1 MSSLTSCTVFRL
13 KSFCRAAA
21 PGFLAAGLAC
31 ATAQAQSV
39 EIPRIVI
46 YANQAATDAS
56 KVGSAV
62 TVLIG
67 NDLVNKG
74 FNTLADALRTVPGVA
89 VSQSGGRGALT
100 QARIRGAESNQL
112 LVMIDGVSVNSID
125 GGDFNFADF
134 AIEDIERIEVIRGPQ
149 SGLYGA
155 NANSGVISVVT
166 KSGRGLAKP
175 EVNVRLEGG
184 SMNTIDG
191 GATARGSNG
200 IFYGS
205 VSADHN
211 NTSGYNQSRF
221 GSERDGSHATTFTTK
236 LGADLF
242 TGFNIEGALRYAER
256 HTQFDAQPFFGPFE
270 GLAADNEF
278 DFNHFRGIN
287 GRVAATWSLF
297 DGAFVQRLGASR
309 YDETRHDDDVVF
321 GFFNS
326 EGYRNNFDY
335 KATLKQY
342 TQLLGGETH
351 TLSFL
356 ADYQKEFLTMNSAS
370 LSGPFGDPAAAS
382 FWANGA
388 ERTRNGFAGE
398 YALDLPWNMTLTS
411 AVRRDDNSGF
421 ADITT
426 WRETVAQRF
435 PQMGTRL
442 HASIGTG
449 ATNPTFTEQ
458 FGFFVGSFIGNPDLR
473 PERSLGWDA
482 GVEQAFWDRR
492 LTVDVTY
499 FASEVED
506 KIVTVSAGGGFLSTV
521 VNEEGT
527 SPRHGV
533 EVTATATPTDWLSLS
548 GTYTY
553 TIAKLADGTPE
564 IRRPKH
570 TGSGSATV
578 NLPDRRTHL
587 TVNVI
592 YNGAMPDTW
601 FRFPLTPVTL
611 EAYTTVGGILSYDVT
626 PTTTAYLR
634 AENVFNAHYEEVFSY
649 RAPGFAAYAGLRA
662 KFGS

>member
-1 MSSLTSCTVFRL
+1 MSLFLFVSSVRL
-13 KSFCRAAA
+13 KGYCRTLA
-21 PGFLAAGLAC
+21 PGLLVAGLAS
-31 ATAQAQSV
+31 ATAQAQEP

-62 TVLIG
+62 TVMTG
-67 NDLVNKG
+67 EDLRNKG
-74 FNTLADALRTVPGVA
+74 FTTIADALRTVPGVA
-89 VSQSGGRGALT
+89 VNQNGGRGTLT
-100 QARIRGAESNQL
+100 QVRIRGAESNQL
-112 LVMIDGVSVNSID
+112 LVLIDGVPVNSID
-125 GGDFNFADF
+125 QGDFNFADF

-155 NANSGVISVVT
+155 NAHSGVISVVT
-166 KSGRGLAKP
+166 KTGRGLAKP
-175 EVNVRLEGG
+175 EVNVRVEGG
-184 SMNTIDG
+184 SMNTIAA
-191 GATARGSNG
+191 GASARGSNG
-200 IFYGS
+200 PFYGA
-205 VSADHN
+205 VTVDHN
-211 NTSGYNQSRF
+211 NTSGYNLSRF
-221 GSERDGSHATTFTTK
+221 GSERDGSHATTLTSK
-236 LGADLF
+236 VGADLF
-242 TGFNIEGALRYAER
+242 PGFNIEGAVRYTER

-287 GRVAATWSLF
+287 GRAAATWSLF

-309 YDETRHDDDVVF
+309 YDEKRHDDDVVF

-326 EGYRNNFDY
+326 DGYRDNFDY
-335 KATLKQY
+335 KATLKQH

-356 ADYQKEFLTMNSAS
+356 ADYQKEFLTINSAS
-370 LSGPFGDPAAAS
+370 LSGPFGDPAAAA
-382 FWANGA
+382 FWAKGA
-388 ERTRNGFAGE
+388 ERTRTGLAGE

-411 AVRRDDNSGF
+411 ALRHDDNSGF
-421 ADITT
+421 ADVTT
-426 WRETVAQRF
+426 WRETISQRF
-435 PQMGTRL
+435 PSTGTRL

-449 ATNPTFTEQ
+449 VTNPTFTEQ

-482 GVEQAFWDRR
+482 GVEQGFWDRR
-492 LTVDVTY
+492 LIVDVTY
-499 FASEVED
+499 FASEFED

-533 EVTATATPTDWLSLS
+533 EVTAKATPTDWLKLA

-564 IRRPKH
+564 IRRPRH
-570 TGSGSATV
+570 AGAGSATI
-578 NLPDRRTHL
+578 NMPDQRTRL
-587 TVNVI
+587 TVNVV
-592 YNGAMPDTW
+592 YNGSMPDTW

-611 EAYTTVGGILSYDVT
+611 DAYTTVGGILSYDLT
-626 PTTTAYLR
+626 PTTTAYIR
-634 AENVFNAHYEEVFSY
+634 AENIFDSHYEEVFSY
-649 RAPGFAAYAGLRA
+649 RAQGFAAYAGLRA
-662 KFGS
+662 QFR

>member
-1 MSSLTSCTVFRL
+1 MRFVISSIRPKF
-13 KSFCRAAA
+13 FCRALA
-21 PGFLAAGLAC
+21 PGLLLAGLASV
-31 ATAQAQSV
+31 TAQAQSV

-46 YANQAATDAS
+46 YANQSATEAS
-56 KVGSAV
+56 KVGSDF
-62 TVLIG
+62 TVLTG
-67 NDLVNKG
+67 EDLRNKG
-74 FNTLADALRTVPGVA
+74 FTTVAEALRTVAGVA
-89 VSQSGGRGALT
+89 VNQSGGRGTLT
-100 QARIRGAESNQL
+100 QVRIRGAESNQV

-134 AIEDIERIEVIRGPQ
+134 SLEDVERVEIIRGPQ

-166 KSGRGLAKP
+166 KTGRGLAKP
-175 EVNVRLEGG
+175 EVNVRAEGG
-184 SMNTIDG
+184 SMNTVMA
-191 GATARGSNG
+191 GASARGSNG
-200 IFYGS
+200 PFYGA
-205 VSADHN
+205 VTVDQN
-211 NTSGYNQSRF
+211 NTSGFNQSRF
-221 GSERDGSHATTFTTK
+221 GSERDGSHATTLTGK
-236 LGADLF
+236 VGADLF
-242 TGFNIEGALRYAER
+242 PGFNIEGAVRYAGR

-297 DGAFVQRLGASR
+297 DGAFVQRFAASR
-309 YDETRHDDDVVF
+309 YEEKRHDDDVVF

-351 TLSFL
+351 TVSFL
-356 ADYQKEFLTMNSAS
+356 ADYQKEFLTMDSAS
-370 LSGPFGDPAAAS
+370 LSGPFGDPAAAA

-388 ERTRNGFAGE
+388 ERTRTGLAGE

-411 AVRRDDNSGF
+411 AIRNDNNSGF
-421 ADITT
+421 ADIIT
-426 WRETVAQRF
+426 WRETVSQRF

-458 FGFFVGSFIGNPDLR
+458 FGFFVGSFIGNPNLR

-492 LTVDVTY
+492 LVVDVTY
-499 FASEVED
+499 FASEFED
-506 KIVTVSAGGGFLSTV
+506 KIVTVTAGGGFLSTV
-521 VNEEGT
+521 VNEAGT

-533 EVTATATPTDWLSLS
+533 EVTATATPFDWLSLN

-564 IRRPKH
+564 VRRPKH
-570 TGSGSATV
+570 AASGSATV
-578 NLPDRRTHL
+578 NLPDGRTHMTL
-587 TVNVI
+587 NVI
-592 YNGAMPDTW
+592 YNGSMPDTW

-611 EAYTTVGGILSYDVT
+611 DAYTTVAGIISYDIT
-626 PTTTAYLR
+626 PTTTAYVR
-634 AENVFNAHYEEVFSY
+634 AENIFNSQYEEVFSY
-649 RAPGFAAYAGLRA
+649 RAQGFGAYAGLRA

>member
-1 MSSLTSCTVFRL
+1 MSLFVSSVRLNLYCRALAPGLLIAGLTS
-13 KSFCRAAA
+13 
-21 PGFLAAGLAC
+21 
-31 ATAQAQSV
+31 ATAQAQER

-62 TVLIG
+62 TVMTG
-67 NDLVNKG
+67 EDLRNKG
-74 FNTLADALRTVPGVA
+74 FTTIADALRTVPGVA
-89 VSQSGGRGALT
+89 VNQNGGRGTLT
-100 QARIRGAESNQL
+100 QVRIRGAESNQL
-112 LVMIDGVSVNSID
+112 LVLIDGVPVNSID
-125 GGDFNFADF
+125 QGDFNFADF

-155 NANSGVISVVT
+155 NANSGVISIVT
-166 KSGRGLAKP
+166 KNGRGLKP
-175 EVNVRLEGG
+175 EANVRIEGG
-184 SMNTIDG
+184 SMNSVQG

-200 IFYGS
+200 MFYGS
-205 VSADHN
+205 VSADYN
-211 NTSGYNQSRF
+211 NTSGYNLSRF
-221 GSERDGSHATTFTTK
+221 GSERDGSHATTVTSK
-236 LGADLF
+236 VGADLF
-242 TGFNIEGALRYAER
+242 PGFNIEGAVRYTER

-309 YDETRHDDDVVF
+309 YDEKRRDDDVVF

-326 EGYRNNFDY
+326 EGYRDNFDY
-335 KATLKQY
+335 KATLKQN

-370 LSGPFGDPAAAS
+370 LSGPFGDPAAAA
-382 FWANGA
+382 FWAKGA
-388 ERTRNGFAGE
+388 ERTRTGLAGE

-411 AVRRDDNSGF
+411 ALRHDDNSGF

-426 WRETVAQRF
+426 WRETLSQRF

-442 HASIGTG
+442 HASVGTG

-458 FGFFVGSFIGNPDLR
+458 FGFFVGSFIGNPDLK

-482 GVEQAFWDRR
+482 GVEQAFVDRR
-492 LTVDVTY
+492 LIVDATY
-499 FASEVED
+499 FASEFKD
-506 KIVTVSAGGGFLSTV
+506 KIVMEQVGGTFLFTV
-521 VNEEGT
+521 VNAEGT

-533 EVTATATPTDWLSLS
+533 EISVKATPADWLSLS

-570 TGSGSATV
+570 AASGSATI
-578 NLPDRRTHL
+578 NLPDQRTRM
-587 TVNVI
+587 TVNVV
-592 YNGAMPDTW
+592 YNGSMPDTW

-611 EAYTTVGGILSYDVT
+611 DAYTTVGGILSYDLT

-634 AENVFNAHYEEVFSY
+634 AENIFDNHYEEVFSY
-649 RAPGFAAYAGLRA
+649 RAQGFAAYAGLRA
-662 KFGS
+662 QFK